1 MEECCINFPGPV
13 SRKTMSHLV
22 IDYLK
27 YILYYRG
34 QFPLP
39 LDQLTN
45 KKRDNIIL
53 TAAEKSRS
61 ISSAYSFGIFCDET
75 NRNIPLV
82 SIPYYFSYFYFSVSY
97 LWYKVYSVLF
107 G

>member
-1 MEECCINFPGPV
+1 
-13 SRKTMSHLV
+13 MSHLV

-39 LDQLTN
+39 LDQLTI
-45 KKRDNIIL
+45 KKRDKIL
-53 TAAEKSRS
+53 VTAAEKSRN
-61 ISSAYSFGIFCDET
+61 ISSAYNFGIFCDET

-82 SIPYYFSYFYFSVSY
+82 SIPFYFSVSY
-97 LWYKVYSVLF
+97 LWYKVYSN
-107 G
+107 

>member
-39 LDQLTN
+39 LDQLKTIT
-45 KKRDNIIL
+45 KRENR
-53 TAAEKSRS
+53 AAEKSS
-61 ISSAYSFGIFCDET
+61 NISSVYSFGIFCDES
-75 NRNIPLV
+75 NRTIPQV
-82 SIPYYFSYFYFSVSY
+82 CIPCF
-97 LWYKVYSVLF
+97 
-107 G
+107 